1 MQLRHWKGLFDG
13 VNFGSLFDLLGD
25 FYGHL
30 LALFAGLDGLVVKL
44 HGSNS
49 VRELLFSTPYFYL
62 TPNFESLVQLN
73 HCHAKPI
80 GKVVHWYDKLGV
92 AVVKLNKALKVGSQ
106 VKVRRGEQ
114 EFTDNVTSM
123 QLDHKSVKAGKKG
136 EEVAIK
142 VSQQVKEG
150 AEIYAIK

>member
-1 MQLRHWKGLFDG
+1 LCSIYVMLK
-13 VNFGSLFDLLGD
+13 
-25 FYGHL
+25 
-30 LALFAGLDGLVVKL
+30 
-44 HGSNS
+44 
-49 VRELLFSTPYFYL
+49 E
-62 TPNFESLVQLN
+62 
-73 HCHAKPI
+73 KPI

-114 EFTDNVTSM
+114 EFTDTVTSM

-150 AEIYAIK
+150 AEIYAVK

>member
-1 MQLRHWKGLFDG
+1 LGLAKFT
-13 VNFGSLFDLLGD
+13 
-25 FYGHL
+25 
-30 LALFAGLDGLVVKL
+30 KL
-44 HGSNS
+44 CSICIMLK
-49 VRELLFSTPYFYL
+49 E
-62 TPNFESLVQLN
+62 
-73 HCHAKPI
+73 KPI

-114 EFTDNVTSM
+114 EFTDTITSM

-136 EEVAIK
+136 EEVAVK

-150 AEIYAIK
+150 AEIYAVK

>member
-1 MQLRHWKGLFDG
+1 MVEQIPLKDKVAGSRPAGRIAEVAKLVDALALGASG
-13 VNFGSLFDLLGD
+13 VTHGGPNPLLGTITN
-25 FYGHL
+25 FCLG
-30 LALFAGLDGLVVKL
+30 LAKFTKL
-44 HGSNS
+44 CSIY
-49 VRELLFSTPYFYL
+49 VMLKE
-62 TPNFESLVQLN
+62 
-73 HCHAKPI
+73 KPI

-114 EFTDNVTSM
+114 EFTDTVTSM